1 MSTPW
6 TAPGAPGPSGRP
18 DPDGVPASAPHDA
31 SASYDPNAQHG
42 PSAPHG
48 SSAQPGP
55 SAPVG
60 PRRELV
66 QALPLFPLRPL
77 GLGEV
82 LGAAV
87 RIYRLRPKAVLGVSA
102 AVFGV
107 AFVLITIATGASMV
121 PLVGDMQAIMQ
132 DPEAEEAFGSV
143 GDSVLLLL
151 SSVVTGLFTTVA
163 SSLVTVALTRLSLGE
178 ATGEGV
184 SSAEMWATMR
194 RRGLPAIGVAIV
206 AGILAFLAIMLPAAL
221 GALPLLLMQEASA
234 LTILPLLLG
243 VLVGLLAAVW
253 VWART
258 LLSVPALVLE
268 EVGVLGALRRAFALT
283 RGRRLWRVLGTGV
296 LLYVLYTVA
305 TQVIGGVFGT
315 VGGLLYAII
324 LLAGSF
330 ETVLLGIMVLTV
342 ISMLGSYIAVFLL
355 APFLSA
361 GIVAVYADARMRHEA
376 WDIELT
382 RRARDAWDGT
392 GA

>member
-6 TAPGAPGPSGRP
+6 TAPGTAGAG
-18 DPDGVPASAPHDA
+18 APHDA
-31 SASYDPNAQHG
+31 GAPADVP
-42 PSAPHG
+42 PPAPHG
-48 SSAQPGP
+48 PDG
-55 SAPVG
+55 APAG

-121 PLVGDMQAIMQ
+121 PLVGDMQAVMQ
-132 DPEAEEAFGSV
+132 DPESEEAFGSI
-143 GDSVLLLL
+143 GDSVVLLL
-151 SSVVTGLFTTVA
+151 SSVVTGLLTTIS

-184 SSAEMWATMR
+184 STAQMWATMR
-194 RRGLPAIGVAIV
+194 RRGLPAIAVALL
-206 AGILAFLAIMLPAAL
+206 AGLLALIALLLPAAL
-221 GALPLLLMQEASA
+221 GALPLLLLQEASA
-234 LTILPLLLG
+234 LTIVPLLLG
-243 VLVGLLAAVW
+243 VLVGVLAAVW

-258 LLSVPALVLE
+258 LLAVPALVLE
-268 EVGVLGALRRAFALT
+268 DVGVLGALRRAFALT
-283 RGRRLWRVLGTGV
+283 RGGRLWRVLGTGV
-296 LLYVLYTVA
+296 LLYVLYMIA
-305 TQVIGGVFGT
+305 SQVIAGVFGT
-315 VGGLLYAII
+315 VAMIVYMVI

-330 ETVLLGIMVLTV
+330 ETLLLGVMVMTV
-342 ISMLGSYIAVFLL
+342 ISMLGSYAAVVLL

-361 GIVAVYADARMRHEA
+361 GIVAIYSDARMRHEA

-382 RRARDAWDGT
+382 RRARDAWDGA

>member
-1 MSTPW
+1 MSTQW
-6 TAPGAPGPSGRP
+6 TAPGSTGAGDPQDAGTPVDIPAP
-18 DPDGVPASAPHDA
+18 
-31 SASYDPNAQHG
+31 
-42 PSAPHG
+42 APHG
-48 SSAQPGP
+48 PDGG
-55 SAPVG
+55 PVG

-107 AFVLITIATGASMV
+107 AFVLITLGTGASMV
-121 PLVGDMQAIMQ
+121 PLVGDMQAVMQ
-132 DPEAEEAFGSV
+132 DPEAEADFGSV
-143 GDSVLLLL
+143 GDMVLLLL
-151 SSVVTGLFTTVA
+151 SSVVTALLTTIS

-184 SSAEMWATMR
+184 STAQMWATMR
-194 RRGLPAIGVAIV
+194 RRGAAAIAVALLAGLLALVAI
-206 AGILAFLAIMLPAAL
+206 LLPTAL
-221 GALPLLLMQEASA
+221 GALPLLLLQEASA

-243 VLVGLLAAVW
+243 VLAGVLAAVW

-258 LLSVPALVLE
+258 LLAVPALVLE
-268 EVGVLGALRRAFALT
+268 DAGVLGALRRAFALT

-296 LLYVLYTVA
+296 LLYLLYTVA
-305 TQVIGGVFGT
+305 SQVIAGVFGT
-315 VGGLLYAII
+315 VASFLYMAI

-330 ETVLLGIMVLTV
+330 ETLLLGIMVMTV
-342 ISMLGSYIAVFLL
+342 ISMLGSYAGVFLL

-382 RRARDAWDGT
+382 RRARAVWDGA